1 MTQTTTIAVMQPYF
15 MPYAGYFR
23 LMAGADVFV
32 IYDCVQFPKGG
43 WVHRN
48 RLPDTNGD
56 LRWLTLPIQRP
67 SLGTQI
73 VSLAFLPDAERV
85 MRERL
90 LPFPEIFAHMQNDPL
105 LMPLLKFEARPIDYL
120 VAQLEAVSTHLG
132 LPARFVRASSLQ
144 PTPHKTAPERVI
156 ELVQKLGGGVY
167 INASGGRDLYD
178 SEMFADSGIEL
189 RFLSPYPGSNISILH
204 RLIREDAEDL
214 RAEILAATRLEA

>member
-1 MTQTTTIAVMQPYF
+1 MTQTTTIAIMQPYF

-48 RLPDTNGD
+48 RLPDANGD

-73 VSLAFLPDAERV
+73 ASLTFLPDAERV

-90 LPFPEIFAHMQNDPL
+90 LPFPEIFSRMQNDPL

-120 VAQLEAVSTHLG
+120 VAQLEAVSAHLG

-144 PTPHKTAPERVI
+144 RTPHKTAPERVI
-156 ELVQKLGGGVY
+156 ELVQKLGGGIY

-189 RFLSPYPGSNISILH
+189 RFLIDHPGPSTSILH
-204 RLIREDAEDL
+204 RLTHESAAAL
-214 RAEILAATRLEA
+214 RDEILSATRYQ